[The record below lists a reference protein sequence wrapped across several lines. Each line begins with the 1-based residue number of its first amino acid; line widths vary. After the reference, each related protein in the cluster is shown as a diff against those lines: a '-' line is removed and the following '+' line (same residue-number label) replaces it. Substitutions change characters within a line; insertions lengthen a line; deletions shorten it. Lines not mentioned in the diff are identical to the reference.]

1 MKNFKLYFFAV
12 VLFSSTGAYAQDPI
26 ECLTGSEAGTV
37 TQFID
42 AYKKVEN
49 GMYKN
54 IFDMKVNMDGEGK
67 IAVYYEKGEPKIL
80 KLSYKNKGGE
90 VTKTIT
96 FEELAQGKELIY
108 ENKDI
113 PGKAIV
119 LSKGEPFNSGDDFKF
134 KLGYRSA
141 VRPDKLS
148 NVNLSFDST
157 YASPKVAAN
166 GKEFRKMVL
175 SPGVSFLSWDGTFK
189 KVEFQP

>member
-1 MKNFKLYFFAV
+1 MNNFKLLFVAV
-12 VLFSSTGAYAQDPI
+12 TLFSSVGAFALEPWDCQNETEVGP
-26 ECLTGSEAGTV
+26 V

-42 AYKKVEN
+42 SYKKVEN

-67 IAVYYEKGEPKIL
+67 ISVYYEKGEPKIL
-80 KLSYKNKGGE
+80 KLSYNNKKGE

-134 KLGYRSA
+134 KMGYRSG
-141 VRPDKLS
+141 VKPDKLS

-166 GKEFRKMVL
+166 GKEFKKMVL

-189 KVEFQP
+189 KVEFQ

>member
-1 MKNFKLYFFAV
+1 MKNFKLIFVAV
-12 VLFSSTGAYAQDPI
+12 TLFSSAGALALDPTDCQT
-26 ECLTGSEAGTV
+26 EPGPVS
-37 TQFID
+37 QFID

-54 IFDMKVNMDGEGK
+54 IFDMKVNMDGDGK

-80 KLSYKNKGGE
+80 KLSYKNKNGE

-119 LSKGEPFNSGDDFKF
+119 LSRGEPFNDGDDFKF
-134 KLGYRSA
+134 KLGYRSS
-141 VRPDKLS
+141 VKPDKLS
-148 NVNLSFDST
+148 NVNLNFDST
-157 YASPKVAAN
+157 YVSPKVAAN
-166 GKEFRKMVL
+166 GKEFKKMVL